1 MSAGP
6 DEPGTT
12 PVQRVF
18 ISYRRQDSAAYAG
31 RVYDAMV
38 ARFEERNVFMD
49 LDLAPG
55 VDFVERIT
63 QAVSA
68 CQVLIEV
75 IGPTWATVKD
85 DEGQI
90 RIADPEDFVRL
101 ELEIALRR
109 PEVTVI
115 PVLVSGAQ
123 MPDRQDLP
131 PELGAIARRNA
142 LELSDRRWRYDV
154 GQLISTLEELL
165 AETTAVHVAPTSADV
180 AARAEATPAPVPT
193 DTAQIPPSADLGAP
207 GKWLRGRG
215 RLLAGIGSLAIVGVG
230 VVLAIGALG
239 GGSGGGGEP
248 RLEFEP
254 FTKAEAFTVDV
265 PAGIDPV
272 HLEKDLGGGVI
283 NTELQSPDN
292 MENVQ
297 IVQEDNTSAMKRART
312 ARTNRLEDSRKHG
325 LHFDDGGHPFETAN
339 VNDLPT
345 VLFQYTRI
353 EPATQDEPNRLG
365 PANIATYFFNAHG
378 QGWRTRAA
386 VAEEASD
393 SAELAKDIATRMA
406 MTLEPR

>member
-1 MSAGP
+1 VSVGP
-6 DEPGTT
+6 AEPEST
-12 PVQRVF
+12 PAQRVF

-31 RVYDAMV
+31 RIYDAMV
-38 ARFEERNVFMD
+38 ARFGERNVFMD

-63 QAVSA
+63 EAVSA

-115 PVLVSGAQ
+115 PALVSGAQ
-123 MPDRQDLP
+123 MPDQRDLP

-165 AETTAVHVAPTSADV
+165 AETTAVHVAPATADDTTTAGASPE
-180 AARAEATPAPVPT
+180 AAPT
-193 DTAQIPPSADLGAP
+193 DATQVRAGTAGQGGA
-207 GKWLRGRG
+207 GAWLRGRG
-215 RLLAGIGSLAIVGVG
+215 RLLAGIAALAAVVVG

-239 GGSGGGGEP
+239 GGSGGD
-248 RLEFEP
+248 LADLQFERY
-254 FTKAEAFTVDV
+254 TGSTFTVDV
-265 PAGIDPV
+265 PVDWDVTLNDQAR
-272 HLEKDLGGGVI
+272 GGVMKTVLEDPNKEGTVEI
-283 NTELQSPDN
+283 DQE
-292 MENVQ
+292 
-297 IVQEDNTSAMKRART
+297 VQEADMSLEERMKQAVQMRS
-312 ARTNRLEDSRKHG
+312 D
-325 LHFDDGGHPFETAN
+325 DDGYAPRATTTDPQN
-339 VNDLPT
+339 VDGRQAL
-345 VLFQYTRI
+345 LFWYEHDEPQPI
-353 EPATQDEPNRLG
+353 GPATV
-365 PANIATYFFNAHG
+365 ATYFFNAG
-378 QGWRTRAA
+378 GIGWRTRAA
-386 VAEEASD
+386 VAQKAGD
-393 SAELAKDIATRMA
+393 SAESAKDISTRMA